1 MGTPN
6 GPDILTLS
14 YVDMGTRQVPPPEAQ
29 LWRFMVLAKL
39 VTTLDRQALYFPV
52 LAALDDKLEGA
63 LPRVPP
69 DATARERKD
78 AWDVWRYN
86 RSVVFVNC
94 WHRSPDESA
103 AMWALY
109 GNHGVAV
116 RTTFGLLAQAV
127 HQRPSVSPPDL
138 DRTVVGG
145 MVNYADPD
153 ETSPP
158 GNVWHP
164 VTEALRKRWWYEY
177 EKEIRLIYHLHSNNG
192 LPESSFQGD
201 PTPKQQGVWVSCNLS
216 KAISAIVLAPF
227 SPPSWKK
234 R

>member
-29 LWRFMVLAKL
+29 LWRFMDLAKL
-39 VTTLDRQALYFPV
+39 VTMLDRQALYFPV

-127 HQRPSVSPPDL
+127 HQRPASARP
-138 DRTVVGG
+138 T
-145 MVNYADPD
+145 
-153 ETSPP
+153 
-158 GNVWHP
+158 
-164 VTEALRKRWWYEY
+164 
-177 EKEIRLIYHLHSNNG
+177 LI
-192 LPESSFQGD
+192 EQ
-201 PTPKQQGVWVSCNLS
+201 
-216 KAISAIVLAPF
+216 
-227 SPPSWKK
+227 
-234 R
+234 

>member
-1 MGTPN
+1 M
-6 GPDILTLS
+6 LTWAPK
-14 YVDMGTRQVPPPEAQ
+14 QVPPPEAQ
-29 LWRFMVLAKL
+29 LWRFMDLAKL
-39 VTTLDRQALYFPV
+39 VTMLDRQALYFPV

-69 DATARERKD
+69 D
-78 AWDVWRYN
+78 
-86 RSVVFVNC
+86 
-94 WHRSPDESA
+94 

-138 DRTVVGG
+138 DPTVVGG

-164 VTEALRKRWWYEY
+164 VR
-177 EKEIRLIYHLHSNNG
+177 
-192 LPESSFQGD
+192 
-201 PTPKQQGVWVSCNLS
+201 V
-216 KAISAIVLAPF
+216 
-227 SPPSWKK
+227 
-234 R
+234 